1 MRPLALS
8 PLFSIDLKLLR
19 RRAHAAVRTDPR
31 LTALWLEQMQ
41 TFTEATIA
49 QITADPRARQ
59 NLAGQDIAAVAS
71 ALTWLGERLYYLA
84 ATSTPPFH
92 NQGTLVDTLLHIW
105 TSALY
110 KT

>member
-1 MRPLALS
+1 MARADASLHRRHHRP
-8 PLFSIDLKLLR
+8 DHR
-19 RRAHAAVRTDPR
+19 RPTGPA
-31 LTALWLEQMQ
+31 
-41 TFTEATIA
+41 
-49 QITADPRARQ
+49 

-92 NQGTLVDTLLHIW
+92 NQETLVDTLLHIW
-105 TSALY
+105 ISALY